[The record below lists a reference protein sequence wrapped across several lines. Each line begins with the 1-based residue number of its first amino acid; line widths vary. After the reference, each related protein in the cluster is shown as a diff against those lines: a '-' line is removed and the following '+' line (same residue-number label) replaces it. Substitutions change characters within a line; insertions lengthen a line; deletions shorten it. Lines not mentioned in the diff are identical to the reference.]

1 MLLKTNRCGGMAAGG
16 HDILSPK
23 KLKNKEQF
31 LIPQGQKMN
40 FFPRHL
46 SWFAAF
52 LIRLSCN
59 KVGIFF

>member
-31 LIPQGQKMN
+31 LIPRGQKN
-40 FFPRHL
+40 ELFPSPSVMVR
-46 SWFAAF
+46 
-52 LIRLSCN
+52 RLFNSF
-59 KVGIFF
+59 VV